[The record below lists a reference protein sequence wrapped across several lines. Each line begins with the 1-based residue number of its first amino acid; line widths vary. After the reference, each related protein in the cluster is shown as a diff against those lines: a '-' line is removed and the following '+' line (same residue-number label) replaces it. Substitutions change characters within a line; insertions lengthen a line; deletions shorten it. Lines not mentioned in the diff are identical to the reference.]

1 METLKTI
8 LYFSIFRY
16 PLRIEEIHSYTNY
29 ETIADTEKE
38 LERLIAEK
46 ILIKVDVFYVYGS
59 DLDSV
64 IKRLRGNMYAGR
76 ALKIAQKKAKFIA
89 KFPFVKAI
97 GVSGS
102 LSKGYYD
109 NESDIDFFVITNSN
123 KLWLCRTI
131 LMLYKKIFLFNSR
144 KYFCINYFVSTNQM
158 EIEEKNRFTATE
170 MKTLIPMQGKEV
182 FEDFYQKNQWV
193 YDYFNKF
200 SPDLSSVPNFEKPLV
215 TKSIEFF
222 FENSIGNLVDNS
234 FKIITIKK
242 WRSKFRL
249 MTKEDYKIALKSTK
263 NISKHHPSHFQKKVI
278 LELNNRIEEVSHNF
292 KINLAKEHV

>member
-29 ETIADTEKE
+29 ESISDTEKE
-38 LERLIAEK
+38 LQHLIAEK
-46 ILIKVDVFYVYGS
+46 ILIKVDDFYVYGS

-64 IKRLRGNMYAGR
+64 IKRLRGNMYADR

-89 KFPFVKAI
+89 KFPFVKGV

-109 NESDIDFFVITNSN
+109 NGSDIDFFVITEPN
-123 KLWLCRTI
+123 KLWLCRTF
-131 LMLYKKIFLFNSR
+131 LMLYKKIFLLNSR
-144 KYFCINYFVSTNQM
+144 KFFCVNYFVSTSQM

-170 MKTLIPMQGKEV
+170 LKTLIPMQGKTV
-182 FEDFYQKNQWV
+182 FEDFFQKNQWV
-193 YDYFNKF
+193 TNYFNKF
-200 SPDLSSVPNFEKPLV
+200 SPELTLV
-215 TKSIEFF
+215 ADFKKSIGTKSVEFMF
-222 FENSIGNLVDNS
+222 GNHIGNFIDDS
-234 FKIITIKK
+234 FKKITLKK
-242 WRSKFRL
+242 WRAKFR
-249 MTKEDYKIALKSTK
+249 MMSEEDFKIALKSTK

-278 LELNNRIEEVSHNF
+278 LDLNNRIEEVGHNF
-292 KINLAKEHV
+292 NINLAKENV